1 MVPEKFPKI
10 ETIDDILPWIAN
22 KPEIPVRTKNIN
34 GKNLTVVCYQI
45 ADKNTFDNPYARE
58 CRGLVFDSSG
68 KIVCRPFHKFFNV
81 NEREETQEFAL
92 KDRKIVSLQ
101 PKMDGTMISWFNVD
115 GIWIPK
121 TKKAFERPEIDGALS
136 TPEYLSGSV
145 QRLLFALGR
154 ECTATFEYTSPT
166 NKIVVDYK
174 EPHLTLLAVRNNVS
188 GEYLPYDVL
197 KTFAEAAG
205 CRCIESL
212 DKQGIDVLLSQART
226 KTSSD
231 FEGWVAVFDSG
242 ERVKIKTIGYL
253 RAHKLLR
260 GLNLKNVL
268 ENWADE
274 KLDDVLAFL
283 RGNGF
288 SSQANDIEKVGE
300 MAQKNVSRT
309 IKRITEATDE
319 ILKTKEKIPPENF
332 YREAFQTLG
341 KTLENPGHVNVAMR
355 LLRGQE
361 VSWQEFTKKYLI
373 KDLLE
378 EWTKEKSEICGVQ
391 KIGFGE
397 GNGKDD
403 QWQSR

>member
-1 MVPEKFPKI
+1 MVPDAFPKI
-10 ETIDDILPWIAN
+10 ETIDDILPWIAD
-22 KPEIPVRTKNIN
+22 KPEIPIRTKSVN
-34 GKNLTVVCYQI
+34 GKNLTIVCYQI
-45 ADKNTFDNPYARE
+45 AGKDTFDNPYARE
-58 CRGLVFDSSG
+58 CRGLVFDASG

-81 NEREETQEFAL
+81 NEREETQELAL

-101 PKMDGTMISWFNVD
+101 PKMDGTMISWFNLD
-115 GIWIPK
+115 GTWIPK
-121 TKKAFERPEIDGALS
+121 TKKAFERPEIDGALA

-145 QRLLFALGR
+145 TRLLSALGK
-154 ECTATFEYTSPT
+154 EYTATFEYTSPT
-166 NKIVVDYK
+166 NRIVVDYK
-174 EPHLTLLAVRNNVS
+174 EPHLTLLAVRHNVS
-188 GEYLPYDVL
+188 GEYLPYNVL
-197 KTFAEAAG
+197 KTFAEDAG
-205 CRCIESL
+205 CRLVESL
-212 DKQGIDVLLSQART
+212 DKQGIDSLLSQART
-226 KTSSD
+226 KTTSD
-231 FEGWVAVFDSG
+231 FEGWVALFDSG

-253 RAHKLLR
+253 RAHKLLG
-260 GLNLKNVL
+260 GLTLKNVL

-274 KLDDVLAFL
+274 NLDDILAFL

-288 SSQANDIEKVGE
+288 PSQANDIEKIGE
-300 MAQKNVSRT
+300 MARTSVSAT
-309 IKRITEATDE
+309 IEQITKTTNEL
-319 ILKTKEKIPPENF
+319 LKTKASASPETF

-341 KTLENPGHVNVAMR
+341 KTLKNPGRVNVAMR

-378 EWTKEKSEICGVQ
+378 EWTKEKPEIRGPQ